1 MFQLLKTQL
10 YLPIHIHPIFNI
22 INYFIKVKGD
32 NKKMLENMLDRVYSQ
47 QIIKTEATIR
57 KRLDKINEISGLNY
71 NNNVANW
78 ILIDFLTLNIEHEKA
93 SLSLNDLIKENPKAL
108 IYQLKNAL
116 KLLCKK
122 NILIKPIEDANY
134 YSLNDEYMLENKIW
148 DIVE

>member
-1 MFQLLKTQL
+1 
-10 YLPIHIHPIFNI
+10 
-22 INYFIKVKGD
+22 
-32 NKKMLENMLDRVYSQ
+32 MLENTLNRVYSQ

-71 NNNVANW
+71 NNNIANW
-78 ILIDFLTLNIEHEKA
+78 ILIDFLILNIEHGKA

-122 NILIKPIEDANY
+122 KDFKKGFRGCRLLLFE
-134 YSLNDEYMLENKIW
+134 
-148 DIVE
+148 

>member
-1 MFQLLKTQL
+1 
-10 YLPIHIHPIFNI
+10 
-22 INYFIKVKGD
+22 
-32 NKKMLENMLDRVYSQ
+32 MLNRVYSQ

-57 KRLDKINEISGLNY
+57 KRLDKIGECPPVANEISGLNY

-78 ILIDFLTLNIEHEKA
+78 ILIDFLILNIEHGKA
-93 SLSLNDLIKENPKAL
+93 SLSFNDLVKENPKAL

-134 YSLNDEYMLENKIW
+134 YSLNDEYMRENKIW

>member
-1 MFQLLKTQL
+1 
-10 YLPIHIHPIFNI
+10 
-22 INYFIKVKGD
+22 
-32 NKKMLENMLDRVYSQ
+32 MLENTLNRVYSQ

-71 NNNVANW
+71 NNNIANW
-78 ILIDFLTLNIEHEKA
+78 ILIDFLILNIEHGKA
-93 SLSLNDLIKENPKAL
+93 SLSFNDLVKENPKAL

-134 YSLNDEYMLENKIW
+134 YSLNDEYMRENKIW

>member
-1 MFQLLKTQL
+1 
-10 YLPIHIHPIFNI
+10 
-22 INYFIKVKGD
+22 
-32 NKKMLENMLDRVYSQ
+32 MLNRVYSQ

-71 NNNVANW
+71 NNNIANW
-78 ILIDFLTLNIEHEKA
+78 ILIDFLILNIEHGKA

-116 KLLCKK
+116 KLWLKPACGVCKK
-122 NILIKPIEDANY
+122 KILKKDLEDADY
-134 YSLNDEYMLENKIW
+134 YSLNDEYMRENKIW

>member
-1 MFQLLKTQL
+1 
-10 YLPIHIHPIFNI
+10 
-22 INYFIKVKGD
+22 
-32 NKKMLENMLDRVYSQ
+32 MLENTLNRVYSQ

-71 NNNVANW
+71 NNNIANW
-78 ILIDFLTLNIEHEKA
+78 ILIDFLILNIEHGKA

-122 NILIKPIEDANY
+122 KILKKDLEDADY
-134 YSLNDEYMLENKIW
+134 YSLNDEYMRENKIW